1 MGEITKA
8 LIPYASLD
16 VSMDIAEM
24 PGFLKEF
31 DDTLSS
37 ALPDALNLVF
47 GHVGDNNLHLFVT
60 TRRQE
65 DIDRILELGYGLTG
79 AHGGSISAEHGI
91 GVLKR
96 GYLHHSRT
104 AEEIELMRRLKK
116 ALDPQS
122 ILNAGRVI
130 PE

>member
-1 MGEITKA
+1 
-8 LIPYASLD
+8 
-16 VSMDIAEM
+16 MDIAEM
-24 PGFLKEF
+24 PDFLEGFQNK
-31 DDTLSS
+31 LSD
-37 ALPDALNLVF
+37 ALPEALNLVF
-47 GHVGDNNLHLFVT
+47 GHVGDNNLHLFVS

-65 DIDRILELGYGLTG
+65 DIDTILDLGYELTG
-79 AHGGSISAEHGI
+79 AHRGSISAEHGI

-116 ALDPQS
+116 ALDPRG

-130 PE
+130 PD

>member
-1 MGEITKA
+1 M
-8 LIPYASLD
+8 
-16 VSMDIAEM
+16 
-24 PGFLKEF
+24 
-31 DDTLSS
+31 
-37 ALPDALNLVF
+37 NLVF

-65 DIDRILELGYGLTG
+65 DIDKILDIGYGLTG
-79 AHGGSISAEHGI
+79 THGGSISAEHGI

-104 AEEIELMRRLKK
+104 TEEIELMRRLKR
-116 ALDPQS
+116 ALDPKG

-130 PE
+130 PD